1 MNKPLNFDT
10 SILLGNNLKVLLN
23 SDHITY
29 GEINNT
35 LKTKGIYV
43 GISNITPK
51 KSILVPLLSS
61 TILTPEEFTNL
72 IEVSIVRENK
82 PKIKSSRL
90 QLAKEDIDWI
100 TPLKRVKFSHDIDG
114 DLENISFEKR
124 PKLTIQGNTI
134 KISYQILKKDYSKD
148 WLQREVKFTGE
159 ILISKETDYLK
170 FSSNHTSKE
179 TDLIN
184 RKLIK
189 ITSSELKKQNISIDN
204 EPNSIRFN
212 SFINNQERI
221 LFFKRLIAGIPKSII
236 LDVVNN
242 IEISLDQS
250 APPLPTN
257 DPTISWMKGIVEK
270 MNVDGKQLED
280 LFIMTDQY
288 SKYYHI
294 QKMDAKFKYSNG
306 QNKGSCRISFFFTQV
321 GRSDESYQDGEFTF
335 SCIKTVY
342 PKRAT
347 AEAKTNISQFIN
359 KQIQDI
365 IDNEFQKI
373 LSERQ

>member
-10 SILLGNNLKVLLN
+10 SILLGNNLRVLLN

-35 LKTKGIYV
+35 LKTKGIYIGV
-43 GISNITPK
+43 SHMPPP

-72 IEVSIVRENK
+72 IEVSIARENK
-82 PKIKSSRL
+82 PKIKSSQL

-100 TPLKRVKFSHDIDG
+100 SPLKKIEFPNDING
-114 DLENISFEKR
+114 NLENISFEKK
-124 PKLTIQGNTI
+124 PKLTIQKDTI
-134 KISYQILKKDYSKD
+134 KISYEILKKDYSKD

-159 ILISKETDYLK
+159 ILISKESNYLK
-170 FSSNHTSKE
+170 FSCNHTSKE

-189 ITSSELKKQNISIDN
+189 RLASELKSQNISTDD
-204 EPNSIRFN
+204 EPNSIKFN

-236 LDVVNN
+236 LDVVDN
-242 IEISLDQS
+242 IEISLDQN
-250 APPLPTN
+250 APPLPTD

-270 MNVDGKQLED
+270 MNVDGKKLED
-280 LFIMTDQY
+280 LFIMSDKY

-294 QKMDAKFKYSNG
+294 QKMDVKFKYFAG
-306 QNKGSCRISFFFTQV
+306 QNKGSCKISFFFTQI
-321 GRSDESYQDGEFTF
+321 GRSDESYLEGEFTF
-335 SCIKTVY
+335 SCIKTTY
-342 PKRAT
+342 PKQAT
-347 AEAKTNISQFIN
+347 TEAKNNISQFIN

-365 IDNEFQKI
+365 IDNNFQTI
-373 LSERQ
+373 LTERA